1 MKYLRIAMLVLGM
14 VMVIGGGTLFAK
26 NYLRTSEVHGW
37 PRTQAR
43 ITDSRVDTLHRQEV
57 GNEGD
62 FMPDVR
68 YDYTVG
74 GRTYHGNTMW
84 LDEQRSF
91 GSANVASR
99 ELAFLEEGTE
109 TEVFYNPQNPREAAL
124 LIDKPSWRYFF
135 VALLG
140 GLLGWMGWR
149 LRSIQPPPRPMPQMQ
164 PGQGPQPMP
173 QAQAQVPPQV
183 QAQPQMQPQLP
194 PQMQARPKAAAP
206 APMAASAQ
214 VRPPVGTEVQ
224 MQQPSPVEGRIVSS
238 VRAAPSS

>member
-14 VMVIGGGTLFAK
+14 VMMIGGGTLFAK

-62 FMPDVR
+62 FKPVVR

-99 ELAFLEEGTE
+99 ELAFLEAGTE

-135 VALLG
+135 LALLG

-164 PGQGPQPMP
+164 PGQGAQPTPQPQP
-173 QAQAQVPPQV
+173 
-183 QAQPQMQPQLP
+183 QAQPQMQAP
-194 PQMQARPKAAAP
+194 PQPQPQVQLQANPQPAP
-206 APMAASAQ
+206 APD
-214 VRPPVGTEVQ
+214 
-224 MQQPSPVEGRIVSS
+224 GRIVTRLPGAGGKSGT
-238 VRAAPSS
+238 APA